1 MLQAG
6 FNATIELTDDDGDD
20 DDDDDEREA
29 SAILPIVLGVSA
41 AGVVIALTLVLTLCA
56 VHRCR
61 SRCARMRSVALDQ
74 CGNARTWPVPCSCF
88 FFSRYNPTL
97 IMSTACSVYSSVW
110 QFLNVKIWFQMV
122 QKAS

>member
-61 SRCARMRSVALDQ
+61 SRYACTVLHFTSLGTHVLDRLFAL
-74 CGNARTWPVPCSCF
+74 VF
-88 FFSRYNPTL
+88 F
-97 IMSTACSVYSSVW
+97 V
-110 QFLNVKIWFQMV
+110 
-122 QKAS
+122 